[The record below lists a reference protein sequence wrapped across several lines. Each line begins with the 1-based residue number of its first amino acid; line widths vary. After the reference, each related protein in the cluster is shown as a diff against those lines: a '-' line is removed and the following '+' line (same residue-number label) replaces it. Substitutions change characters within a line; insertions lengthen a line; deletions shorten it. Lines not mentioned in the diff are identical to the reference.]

1 VQSIRNKRAALR
13 LMRKLMKKQGM
24 APAILVTDRRGAYP
38 AAVRELGRYS
48 FIARDLHRLLL
59 AGLPAHS
66 H

>member
-1 VQSIRNKRAALR
+1 
-13 LMRKLMKKQGM
+13 MRKLMKKQGM